1 MAAQT
6 IKQIPL
12 EDVHADADFNCRG
25 DILPIDVHE
34 LALDIKERGLL
45 QPVIVSPYTEEQQVE
60 LGYKYRLIAGFRR
73 FTAHRVIQA
82 KRILCII
89 RPDMVDE
96 AEARLLNLTENTQRK
111 DLNILQEARALTG
124 LRALGVNEF
133 DIAKR
138 LGMSRGWVQIRCIL
152 LKLPV
157 EVHEEAAAGL
167 IKQTQIRDL
176 YSIYIKDGK
185 DTMFEA
191 IKRIKTAG
199 VRGKKIPTIN
209 PAKTDVNIKRQ
220 RSRAEMFQMI
230 ERMLENDMGGLQ
242 TRALAWA
249 AGEITTATFFKDM
262 EEYSSEHDGLFI
274 APRTL

>member
-1 MAAQT
+1 MTAQT
-6 IKQIPL
+6 IKQIL
-12 EDVHADADFNCRG
+12 LDEIHADSDFNCRG

-45 QPVIVSPYTEEQQVE
+45 QPVIVSPYTEAQENI

-73 FTAHRVIQA
+73 FVAHRVIQA
-82 KRILCII
+82 NRILCII

-96 AEARLLNLTENTQRK
+96 AEARLLNLTENTQRQ
-111 DLNILQEARALTG
+111 DLNILQEARALTC
-124 LRALGVNEF
+124 LRALNVNEF

-138 LGMSRGWVQIRCIL
+138 LGKSRGWVQIRCIL
-152 LKLPV
+152 LKLPE

-176 YSIYIKDGK
+176 YTIYLRDGK

-199 VRGKKIPTIN
+199 VRNKKIPTIN
-209 PAKTDVNIKRQ
+209 PGKTDVNVKRQ
-220 RSRAEMFQMI
+220 RTRIEMFQMI

-242 TRALAWA
+242 TRALSWA
-249 AGEITTATFFKDM
+249 TGEITTGELFKDM
-262 EEYSSEHDGLFI
+262 EKYAEDKGDIYI
-274 APRTL
+274 APKTL

>member
-12 EDVHADADFNCRG
+12 EEIHADADFNCRG

-45 QPVIVSPYTEEQQVE
+45 QPVIVSPYTEAQEGI

-73 FTAHRVIQA
+73 FVAHRVIQ
-82 KRILCII
+82 KSRILSII

-138 LGMSRGWVQIRCIL
+138 LGKSRGWVQVRCLL
-152 LKLPV
+152 LKLPE
-157 EVHEEAAAGL
+157 EVHQEAAAGL

-176 YSIYIKDGK
+176 YSIYLKDGK

-199 VRGKKIPTIN
+199 VRGKKVPTLN
-209 PAKTDVNIKRQ
+209 PNKTNVNVKRQ
-220 RSRAEMFQMI
+220 RTRIEMFQMI

-249 AGEITTATFFKDM
+249 SGEITTAEFFKDM
-262 EEYSSEHDGLFI
+262 EKYAEEKGDIYI
-274 APRTL
+274 APSTL